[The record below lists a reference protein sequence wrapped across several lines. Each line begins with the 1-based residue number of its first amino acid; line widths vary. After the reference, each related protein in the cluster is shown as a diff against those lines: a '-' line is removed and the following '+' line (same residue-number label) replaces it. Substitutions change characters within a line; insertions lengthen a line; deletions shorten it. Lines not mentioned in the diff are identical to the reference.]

1 MSKFKISYKY
11 KILLYF
17 LVVLIATGMLFSYIL
32 VKREQQ
38 LKLERIT
45 YQMHPYTDLIYSQ
58 IKRNIQ
64 KLPANMQQKELHST
78 EFLSSIVDSVCL
90 FLPSNLRITI
100 LDTSAWVIYD
110 NLSHRDSILDNHL
123 NRPELIEAKSQG
135 YGSSLRFSATLGK
148 EYLYHAKKYPDLFL
162 RTALEYDT
170 AILPVIKS
178 DKTYQIYIVVVFLLA
193 LAVLIYIIR
202 TVNKPFTALKEF
214 INRVQHGDEN
224 YDDVELP
231 KDELGEVIE
240 KIVNAFRQQEVSK
253 KYKQELTHNI
263 AHELKTPVSGIRGY
277 LETLL
282 SQENIDKEQSRF
294 FLERAYAQTLRLN
307 AIIND
312 MAVLNKIEE
321 AADKFEYE
329 KINVWK
335 CLKEIESDLSYKLEE
350 NNIRFVVNVEWEL
363 EIEGNYL
370 LIYSLFKN
378 LIDNSIDH
386 AGKGSEIYIFQTGI
400 SDNQARFTYYDTG
413 KGVNEEHIGRIF
425 ERFYRVEQGRSRK
438 SGGSGLGLSIVR
450 NAVMLHKGTISVKN
464 RYNGGLQF
472 DFSLAIDLAK
482 AREESSGR

>member
-1 MSKFKISYKY
+1 MSRFKVSYKY

-17 LVVLIATGMLFSYIL
+17 LVVLIATGLLFSYIL

-38 LKLERIT
+38 LKLDRIT
-45 YQMHPYTDLIYSQ
+45 YQMQPYTDLIYHN
-58 IKRNIQ
+58 IKGNLEREH
-64 KLPANMQQKELHST
+64 LESV
-78 EFLSSIVDSVCL
+78 VDSL
-90 FLPSNLRITI
+90 GDILPKGLRITI
-100 LDTSAWVIYD
+100 LDRSAWVIFD
-110 NLSHRDSILDNHL
+110 NMSHRDSILDNHL
-123 NRPELIEAKSQG
+123 NRPELSEADSLG
-135 YGSSLRFSATLGK
+135 YGTSLRYSATLGN
-148 EYLYHAKKYPDLFL
+148 EYLYYAKKYPELFL

-170 AILPVIKS
+170 AILPVIRV
-178 DKTYQIYIVVVFLLA
+178 DKTYQIYIAFVFLLA
-193 LAVLIYIIR
+193 LGVIVYIIR
-202 TVNKPFTALKEF
+202 TVNKPYSALKEF

-224 YDDVELP
+224 YDDLELP

-240 KIVNAFRQQEVSK
+240 KIVSAFRQQEISK
-253 KYKQELTHNI
+253 KYKQELTHNV
-263 AHELKTPVSGIRGY
+263 AHELKTPVAGIRGY

-282 SQENIDKEQSRF
+282 GQENIDKEQSRF

-335 CLKEIESDLSYKLEE
+335 CLKEIENDLSYKLVE
-350 NNIRFVVNVEWEL
+350 NKIKFVVNVEWEL

-386 AGKGSEIYIFQTGI
+386 AGKGIGIYISQTGI
-400 SDNQARFTYYDTG
+400 SDNMVRFTYYDTG
-413 KGVNEEHIGRIF
+413 KGVKEEHIGRIF
-425 ERFYRVEQGRSRK
+425 ERFYRVEEGRSRK
-438 SGGSGLGLSIVR
+438 SGGSGLGLSIVK

-472 DFSLAIDLAK
+472 DFSLRINA
-482 AREESSGR
+482 